1 MKTTLAESAAPASP
15 GVRRGP
21 SLFRIVGGAIARH
34 GILIGASFVML
45 YPLLWMFASSFKPE
59 SIIFTDLSIIP
70 PSLDFANYTL
80 GWNALQQ
87 SFAVFFKN
95 SLFVA
100 ILVVIGNVLSCSIT
114 AYAFAR
120 LEFRGRRF
128 WFVVMLGTLMLPY
141 HVTLIPQYVLFLN
154 LGWIDTFLPLIVP
167 KFLAADAFFIFL
179 MVQFFRGIP
188 RELDEAAVLDGC
200 SPWRIYWKIMMPL
213 SLPVLTTTAIFS
225 FIWTWNDFLGPLVY
239 LNDASNYTVPL
250 ALRSFMDST
259 GQSAFGQLFAMSVL
273 AILPIFLFFLF
284 FQRLIIEG
292 VAHSGMK
299 R

>member
-1 MKTTLAESAAPASP
+1 MKTTLAKSP
-15 GVRRGP
+15 VPTPVNVRRGP
-21 SLFRIVGGAIARH
+21 SLLRMVSGAILRH
-34 GILIGASFVML
+34 GVLIGASFVML
-45 YPLLWMFASSFKPE
+45 YPLLWMLASSFKPE

-70 PSLDFANYTL
+70 PSFDFANYTL